1 MLKPG
6 YTNLDPDW
14 LAPLRERIATVTPE
28 ATVWIEVDSAGY
40 LALSKIVIPAGL
52 RRQGVGSRVMRLLVA
67 EADRQAITMVLTPTR
82 EFGSGLH
89 RLRGFYRRFGFSMNG
104 GRIKDYTTA
113 HAMIRRPVTTHT
125 RHA

>member
-14 LAPLRERIATVTPE
+14 LAPLRERIATEVPEVT
-28 ATVWIEVDSAGY
+28 TWIHVDSVGH
-40 LALSKIVIPAGL
+40 LVLSKIVVPRDLRSQGL
-52 RRQGVGSRVMRLLVA
+52 GTRVMELLIA
-67 EADRQAITMVLTPTR
+67 EADRQAVTMTLSPTR

-89 RLRGFYRRFGFSMNG
+89 RLRAFYRRFGFSVNG

-113 HAMIRRPVTTHT
+113 QSMIRLPLTHPQP
-125 RHA
+125 

>member
-14 LAPLRERIATVTPE
+14 LAPLRERIAAE
-28 ATVWIEVDSAGY
+28 APDATTWVYVDSVGH
-40 LALSKIVIPAGL
+40 LVLSKVVVPREL
-52 RRQGVGSRVMRLLVA
+52 RSQGIGTRVMELLIA
-67 EADRQAITMVLTPTR
+67 EADKQAVTTTLSPTR
-82 EFGSGLH
+82 EFGSGLR

-113 HAMIRRPVTTHT
+113 HDMIRLPRPHTH
-125 RHA
+125 H